1 MHLAQLSIWRRHS
14 FKLSKKWIQRLLNPT
29 NALCKD
35 LMLYRLNLILNSNR
49 WLALFRQIQ
58 ILRSSRHKNVQKQNN
73 EDFFTQLLNAWLYF
87 INTNFPT
94 ATSMS
99 IKEILDQ
106 TIFLNPHTKL
116 DFSSDNP
123 YFYSIPPRNISDK
136 FNIIRGLSRF
146 LLPGLISSTIFDE
159 KLGFPTVSYKRIYK
173 LIMDLIPNDW
183 KHLHRIQTSQNTSLK
198 TF

>member
-1 MHLAQLSIWRRHS
+1 MFKNRTMKISLLNYLMLGYISSILTSLPPRLC
-14 FKLSKKWIQRLLNPT
+14 LSKKFLTKP
-29 NALCKD
+29 
-35 LMLYRLNLILNSNR
+35 Y
-49 WLALFRQIQ
+49 
-58 ILRSSRHKNVQKQNN
+58 
-73 EDFFTQLLNAWLYF
+73 
-87 INTNFPT
+87 
-94 ATSMS
+94 
-99 IKEILDQ
+99 
-106 TIFLNPHTKL
+106 FLNPHTKL

-183 KHLHRIQTSQNTSLK
+183 KHLHRIQTSQKTSLK